1 MMTMAR
7 IMIVEDE
14 TIVAADVRFS
24 LEKAGYEICAMA
36 VSGESAIE
44 KAQVSQPDLILM
56 DISLQGEVDGIEAA
70 KTIHAKL
77 NIPIIFL
84 SAYADQDILSRAKV
98 SEPFGYLL
106 KPFHPRELYTSI
118 EMALYK
124 AKMEREREA
133 LHQENSRLIQELQ
146 AALAEVNK
154 LQGFIPICS
163 NCKKIRDDSGFWQ
176 QIEKYIQE
184 RSDAKFSHSICPDC
198 AKKLYPD
205 FWQELFPEGE

>member
-1 MMTMAR
+1 MNIPR

-24 LEKAGYEICAMA
+24 LERAGYQVCAMA
-36 VSGESAIE
+36 VSGEDAIA
-44 KAQVSQPDLILM
+44 KAQDTQPDLILM
-56 DISLQGEVDGIEAA
+56 DISLQGELDGIQAAEA
-70 KTIHAKL
+70 IHGQL
-77 NIPIIFL
+77 SIPIIFL
-84 SAYADQDILSRAKV
+84 TAYADQDMLTRAKV

-106 KPFHPRELYTSI
+106 KPFHPRELYTNI

-124 AKMEREREA
+124 AKMEAERKA
-133 LHQENSRLIQELQ
+133 LHQENVRLIEELQ
-146 AALAEVNK
+146 AALAEVK
-154 LQGFIPICS
+154 TLQGFIPICS
-163 NCKKIRDDSGFWQ
+163 SCKKIRDDSGFWQ

-205 FWQELFPEGE
+205 FWQEIFPDVK